1 MKKYVKAIKIERE
14 NFAEVALM
22 SCVREIS
29 KTQENIQGISSMFLM
44 SVLRLHVGNDIGRIG
59 DYLVLDVCDNWHVM
73 TEFDYNRVKDE
84 TI

>member
-14 NFAEVALM
+14 NFVEVALM
-22 SCVREIS
+22 TCVREVS
-29 KTQENIQGISSMFLM
+29 KVEEKVVGISSSFNVP
-44 SVLRLHVGNDIGRIG
+44 VLRLHVGNDIGRIG